1 MKSILRLAA
10 AVVVS
15 ACAVSACGGKGGAGA
30 QSPDSAKKSGCPD
43 EDPFCADKGGGAV
56 EDESSSSGKKLVSDT
71 ASGESGASS
80 GAAPAG
86 KSPESA
92 TDEIV
97 VIKLAKQAAPEP
109 KGKDAKDA
117 KAAKDTKDAKDTK
130 KPAPKPG
137 KEQSG
142 KPAASLVLYPKGL
155 AWGMGMEQ
163 IAKLYDRIF
172 EAQYTELYKKTP
184 IGPQTEA
191 LDSELAEKKRLMR
204 QNKLVF
210 GNMPTGMDN
219 TALKSEFTYQNNESM
234 TKLDFGNGLV
244 RNFFF
249 FGDKLWKVYDEHTLG
264 KSPIG
269 GNWDQAVAY
278 VSEKLGSKPKLLEAG
293 AGRDFQQAEWSDGTN
308 IVRLVNRDY
317 QQVVGVVF
325 IEQSVQSQLPSL
337 RKNRKQDLTSV
348 DASVTAATRPRE
360 APPPEKKTTKGG
372 DKKKK

>member
-10 AVVVS
+10 VVVS
-15 ACAVSACGGKGGAGA
+15 ACVLSGCATRSNKVQTSEA
-30 QSPDSAKKSGCPD
+30 AKHKGCPD
-43 EDPFCADKGGGAV
+43 EDPFCAESGGKAV
-56 EDESSSSGKKLVSDT
+56 EDEAPSKSKSAAAESASS
-71 ASGESGASS
+71 SGESGPSTS
-80 GAAPAG
+80 APTPG

-97 VIKLAKQAAPEP
+97 VIKVSKQAPPAD
-109 KGKDAKDA
+109 KDSKAKDGKDKDA
-117 KAAKDTKDAKDTK
+117 KAAAAK

-137 KEQSG
+137 KEEAG
-142 KPAASLVLYPKGL
+142 KTAASVVLYPKGL
-155 AWGMGMEQ
+155 TWGMGAEQ

-172 EAQYTELYKKTP
+172 EAQYTELYKRTP

-191 LDSELAEKKRLMR
+191 LDAEREEKKRLLR
-204 QNKLVF
+204 QNKLIF

-249 FGDKLWKVYDEHTLG
+249 FGDRLWKIYDEHTLG

-269 GNWDQAVAY
+269 ANWESAILY
-278 VSEKLGSKPKLLEAG
+278 VSDKLGSKPKLLEAG
-293 AGRDFQQAEWSDGTN
+293 GGRDFQQAEWSDGTTL
-308 IVRLVNRDY
+308 VRLVNRDY

-325 IEQSVQSQLPSL
+325 LEESVQKQLPSL
-337 RKNRKQDLTSV
+337 RKNRKADATAV
-348 DASVTAATRPRE
+348 DASVAAATRPRE
-360 APPPEKKTTKGG
+360 PSPAEKKATKAGA
-372 DKKKK
+372 KKK